1 MHSTFSDGR
10 DPIEGNVEE
19 AEQLGLTELTC
30 VDHVRAGTD
39 WVPDYVAAVRRIR
52 ETTDV
57 ELRCGIEA
65 KLLDTTG
72 ALDLPD
78 AYDGVDAIY
87 AADHQVPLADG
98 PNHPRE
104 VKARIAAGELEAGA
118 VVEALVESTARALD
132 RPERVVIAHF
142 LSASSRSSAWPRR
155 MSRRGCSTT
164 SRPRPRGPARRSRS
178 PSAGAARA
186 RRRSRRSGATGCR
199 SCSAR
204 TATRARRSAATT
216 TASRCC
222 ASSTPSRR
230 DRRPADPLRVR
241 GRRRAPASRPV
252 ATSPRSP
259 RCTASATR
267 TPTPPR
273 SCRTWRSSS
282 PPGTRRR

>member
-1 MHSTFSDGR
+1 MSVRQDMHVHSTFSDGR

-104 VKARIAAGELEAGA
+104 VKARIARRRAGGRRGGRGARGVDRAGA
-118 VVEALVESTARALD
+118 RPARAGRHRPLPDILPKLGLAEEDVPPGLLDDLAAETARTGQAIEVS
-132 RPERVVIAHF
+132 ERW
-142 LSASSRSSAWPRR
+142 R
-155 MSRRGCSTT
+155 C
-164 SRPRPRGPARRSRS
+164 
-178 PSAGAARA
+178 PSA

-199 SCSAR
+199 SCSAP

-230 DRRPADPLRVR
+230 DRR
-241 GRRRAPASRPV
+241 
-252 ATSPRSP
+252 RS
-259 RCTASATR
+259 
-267 TPTPPR
+267 
-273 SCRTWRSSS
+273 
-282 PPGTRRR
+282 

>member
-19 AEQLGLTELTC
+19 AEALGLTELTC

-52 ETTDV
+52 ATTDV

-104 VKARIAAGELEAGA
+104 VRARIEARRAGGRRGARGARRVDRAGA
-118 VVEALVESTARALD
+118 RPARAGRHRPLPQHPPEARPGRGRRPARAARRPRRRDRAD
-132 RPERVVIAHF
+132 RPGDRGLRALALPGRGDARAVPA
-142 LSASSRSSAWPRR
+142 PRR
-155 MSRRGCSTT
+155 ADPAQHRQPLARDD
-164 SRPRPRGPARRSRS
+164 RPLRPLPR
-178 PSAGAARA
+178 GAARA
-186 RRRSRRSGATGCR
+186 RRAC
-199 SCSAR
+199 
-204 TATRARRSAATT
+204 
-216 TASRCC
+216 
-222 ASSTPSRR
+222 RR
-230 DRRPADPLRVR
+230 DRRRADPLRVR
-241 GRRRAPASRPV
+241 GRRRAPARRRLLPVRARRAAPLPLRRRRP
-252 ATSPRSP
+252 A
-259 RCTASATR
+259 A
-267 TPTPPR
+267 R
-273 SCRTWRSSS
+273 SCRTSRSSS